1 MIQNSARRWA
11 GVGLGALILAGGT
24 FALCSRTLAQGQT
37 KREIR
42 QAGPQDFA
50 QQDPAQFGGG
60 QPGQPGQPGFQG
72 GFPGGPGGP
81 GGFPGMPGMMGGGGG
96 ASMAATS
103 TAVYVLRGNQLLAFD
118 ATTLKLKAQAEVP
131 MPRMGP
137 MGPDGR
143 GGFGGPGG
151 GPGGFGG
158 AGGGNNFGG
167 GRPEREQR

>member
-11 GVGLGALILAGGT
+11 GMGLGALILAGGT
-24 FALCSRTLAQGQT
+24 FALCSRTLAQGQP

-42 QAGPQDFA
+42 AAGPQDVA

-81 GGFPGMPGMMGGGGG
+81 GGPGFPGNPGMMMMGGGGG

-151 GPGGFGG
+151 GGPGG
-158 AGGGNNFGG
+158 FGG